1 MLGVDMSRLTDA
13 AIHAYN
19 NHIAVMFIGHEDP
32 QGYQDSPV
40 LRQGHLCQGNLEEHL
55 ILLSILG
62 GSALAGVD

>member
-19 NHIAVMFIGHEDP
+19 DHIAVVLVGHQNPQGHEDP
-32 QGYQDSPV
+32 PI
-40 LRQGHLCQGNLEEHL
+40 LRQGYLCQGNLEENL

-62 GSALAGVD
+62 GSALSRVD